1 MSELTKRALEQSL
14 KNLLL
19 QKPLNK
25 ITISDIADD
34 CGINRM
40 TFYYHFKDIYDL
52 VEWSCQEDAAKALA
66 GKKTYETWQQGFE
79 QIFEAVLANKP
90 FIMNVYHS
98 VSREQVEN
106 YLYQLTYDLLE
117 GVVEEQAAGMSV
129 RPEDKAFIANVY
141 KYAFVG
147 LMLDWI
153 KHDMKGEPKQII
165 DRLDLVLHGSITA
178 ALGALPPRRPIRS
191 ARLIKNYTD
200 FPPGDK
206 TSYHRAFSAYG
217 AFSGPVVCSYHRKG
231 NIKHCFQT
239 FYGGIEP
246 CIIRAATM
254 KHLQDPKS
262 PRAWTTNRPISSA
275 AAWPR

>member
-1 MSELTKRALEQSL
+1 MSQVTKRALEASL

-19 QKPLNK
+19 QKPLSK
-25 ITISDIADD
+25 ITISDITED

-52 VEWSCQEDAAKALA
+52 VEWSCQEDASKALA
-66 GKKTYETWQQGFE
+66 GNKTYETWQQGFL
-79 QIFEAVLANKP
+79 QLFKAVQDNKP

-178 ALGALPPRRPIRS
+178 ALGRFRLDVPSDPP
-191 ARLIKNYTD
+191 
-200 FPPGDK
+200 
-206 TSYHRAFSAYG
+206 
-217 AFSGPVVCSYHRKG
+217 V
-231 NIKHCFQT
+231 
-239 FYGGIEP
+239 
-246 CIIRAATM
+246 
-254 KHLQDPKS
+254 
-262 PRAWTTNRPISSA
+262 
-275 AAWPR
+275 